1 MPRARKFIETHWL
14 FYAFQGVISVLF
26 GAYILFTNITNVSN
40 LTAIVGTSLL
50 CLGVIETFSIMYR
63 RHYGKSLILSLILA
77 VSEAIIAL
85 MLLFLQNEN
94 MAWALTLLAVYTI
107 GRGVLELL
115 LAFLA
120 VTDKTDRF
128 MWATC
133 GICGVIIG
141 IVILNSGGFTD
152 QTTFVRFFSAYMMI
166 YGVTNLI
173 YGVHNR
179 NELAEQKEAL
189 KIARAA
195 VLANRNSRK
204 QKRQSSK
211 RKRKREK

>member
-1 MPRARKFIETHWL
+1 MLKARKFIETHWL

-26 GAYILFTNITNVSN
+26 GAYILFTNITNISN

-63 RHYGKSLILSLILA
+63 KHYGKSLILSLILA
-77 VSEAIIAL
+77 VSEVIIAL

-94 MAWALTLLAVYTI
+94 MAWALTLLAIYTI

-179 NELAEQKEAL
+179 NELAEQKEAR

-204 QKRQSSK
+204 QKRESK

>member
-1 MPRARKFIETHWL
+1 MGKARRFIETHWL
-14 FYAFQGVISVLF
+14 FYAFQGVASILF
-26 GAYILFTNITNVSN
+26 GAYLLFTNVTAISS
-40 LTAIVGTSLL
+40 LTATIGIALL
-50 CLGVIETFSIMYR
+50 CLGVIEIFSLLYR
-63 RHYGKSLILSLILA
+63 RHYGKSLSLSLILA
-77 VSEAIIAL
+77 ASEVIIAF
-85 MLLFLQNEN
+85 MLLFTQDYN
-94 MAWALTLLAVYTI
+94 MAWALTILAIYTI
-107 GRGVLELL
+107 GRGVLEIL
-115 LAFLA
+115 LAFTA
-120 VTDKTDRF
+120 ITDKTDRF

-133 GICGVIIG
+133 GICGAIIG
-141 IVILNSGGFTD
+141 IVILNSGGFAD

-179 NELAEQKEAL
+179 NELAEQKEAR

-204 QKRQSSK
+204 QKRQTK

>member
-1 MPRARKFIETHWL
+1 M
-14 FYAFQGVISVLF
+14 FYAFQGVASILF
-26 GAYILFTNITNVSN
+26 GAYLLFTNVTAISS
-40 LTAIVGTSLL
+40 LTATIGIALL
-50 CLGVIETFSIMYR
+50 CLGVIEIFSLLYR
-63 RHYGKSLILSLILA
+63 RHYGKSLSLSLILA
-77 VSEAIIAL
+77 ASEVIIAF
-85 MLLFLQNEN
+85 MLLFTQDYN
-94 MAWALTLLAVYTI
+94 MAWALTILAIYTI
-107 GRGVLELL
+107 GRGVLEIL
-115 LAFLA
+115 LAFTA
-120 VTDKTDRF
+120 ITDKTDRF

-133 GICGVIIG
+133 GICGAIIG
-141 IVILNSGGFTD
+141 IVILNSGGFAD

-179 NELAEQKEAL
+179 NELAEQKEAR

-204 QKRQSSK
+204 QKRQTK

>member
-1 MPRARKFIETHWL
+1 MPKARKFIETHWL
-14 FYAFQGVISVLF
+14 FYAFQGVVSFLF
-26 GAYILFTNITNVSN
+26 GAYLLFTNITAVPT
-40 LTAIVGTSLL
+40 LTAIIGTALL
-50 CLGVIETFSIMYR
+50 CLGVIEVFSIMYR
-63 RHYGKSLILSLILA
+63 KHYGKSLILSCILA
-77 VSEAIIAL
+77 VSEVVIAFL
-85 MLLFLQNEN
+85 LLFLQNEN
-94 MAWALTLLAVYTI
+94 MAWALSLLATYTI

-133 GICGVIIG
+133 GICGAIIG
-141 IVILNSGGFTD
+141 VVILNSGGFVD
-152 QTTFVRFFSAYMMI
+152 QTTFVRFFSAYLMI

-179 NELAEQKEAL
+179 NELAEQKEARR
-189 KIARAA
+189 IARAA

-204 QKRQSSK
+204 QKRQSK

>member
-1 MPRARKFIETHWL
+1 MGKARRFIETHWL
-14 FYAFQGVISVLF
+14 FYAFQGVASILF
-26 GAYILFTNITNVSN
+26 GAYLLFTNVTAISS
-40 LTAIVGTSLL
+40 LTATIGTALL
-50 CLGVIETFSIMYR
+50 CLGVIEIFSLLYR
-63 RHYGKSLILSLILA
+63 RHYGKSLSLSLILA
-77 VSEAIIAL
+77 ASEVIIAF
-85 MLLFLQNEN
+85 MLLFTQDYN
-94 MAWALTLLAVYTI
+94 MAWALTILAIYTI
-107 GRGVLELL
+107 GRGVLEIL
-115 LAFLA
+115 LAFTA
-120 VTDKTDRF
+120 ITDKTDRF

-133 GICGVIIG
+133 GICGAIIG
-141 IVILNSGGFTD
+141 IVILNSGGFAD

-179 NELAEQKEAL
+179 NELAEQKEAR

-204 QKRQSSK
+204 QKRQTK